1 MLAAVGR
8 YLVRRL
14 GLGVLTL
21 ALVSFLSWVIFAT
34 ALNPTWQFFQ
44 TPHAPEV
51 LAMRARAH
59 VDDPVLVR
67 YWYWLRDL
75 FTGKGLGH
83 TVVTNQAVW
92 PAVAHAFVV
101 SIELVAYSLVLVAA
115 GSILVG
121 TVAARYRGGAIDV
134 GLRAFSYVAWAIPAF
149 LVALLIAGGATAVS
163 HHGFNPFGI
172 DGVRHTGFVGWL
184 QVDTLPAVAVAL
196 AFIGVYSRYLR
207 TTLIVTMNETYTVVA
222 RAKGLPERT
231 AIRRYA
237 LRNAL
242 IPFVSIISLELG
254 ALVGATIAADY
265 VFGLRGLASLL
276 YISGLT
282 QGDPFVIQAPIL
294 LCAALVIGGSIV
306 ADVAIGFLDPRVRLR

>member
-1 MLAAVGR
+1 VGW
-8 YLVRRL
+8 YLLRRL
-14 GLGVLTL
+14 GLGTVTL
-21 ALVSFLSWVIFAT
+21 VVVSFLSWIIFAT

-44 TPHAPEV
+44 TPKAPEV

-59 VDDPVLVR
+59 VGDPIVLR
-67 YWYWLRDL
+67 YWYWIRDL
-75 FTGKGLGH
+75 FSGKGFGR
-83 TVVTNQAVW
+83 TVVTYQPVW
-92 PAVAHAFVV
+92 PPASHAFLV
-101 SIELVAYSLVLVAA
+101 SIELVAYALVLVAA
-115 GSILVG
+115 GSIVVG
-121 TVAARYRGGAIDV
+121 TIAARYRGSAFDV
-134 GLRAFSYVAWAIPAF
+134 GLRTFSYLAWAIPAF
-149 LVALLIAGGATAVS
+149 LVALLIAGGATAVA
-163 HHGFNPFGI
+163 HHGFNPFGV
-172 DGVRHTGFVGWL
+172 DSARHTGFVGWL
-184 QVDTLPAVAVAL
+184 QIDTLPAVAVAL

-276 YISGLT
+276 YAGGLL
-282 QGDPFVIQAPIL
+282 QGDPFTIQAPIV
-294 LCAALVIGGSIV
+294 LCAALVIVGSIV
-306 ADVAIGFLDPRVRLR
+306 ADVAIGFLDPRVRLS